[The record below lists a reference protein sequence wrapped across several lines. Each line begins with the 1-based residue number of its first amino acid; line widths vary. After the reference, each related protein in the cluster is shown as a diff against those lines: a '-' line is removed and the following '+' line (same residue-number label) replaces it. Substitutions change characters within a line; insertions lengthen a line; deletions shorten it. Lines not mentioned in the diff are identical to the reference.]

1 MASLLSVHD
10 IGRGSDHMRD
20 SYSAVGKS
28 IERIDAS
35 QKVTGRLRYTDDLHL
50 PGMLFTALV
59 KSPHAHAKIDRI
71 DTRAA
76 RRQSGVVGI
85 FTGDDFDCL
94 IGLYLGDRPPLARG
108 KVRHFGEPVAAVVAH
123 SLREAKYAAH
133 KISVSYTALPIID
146 NPQNALKKDAPIL
159 HENMEAYAHIDAIL
173 PEPGTNV
180 GHRTKIRKGD
190 IQSGFK
196 NASAVVQETFSFPPG
211 DHVFMED
218 RIAIVEIESDD
229 QVRVHSATQSPFGV
243 QTLLSSFFNIPPGK
257 ITVTALPVGGGFGG
271 KAGIQLEPLAYL
283 LSREL
288 NGRPVRVALDR
299 AEDFVC
305 APGAPG
311 IFAEIKLGAGNSGKL
326 TAMQLKLLF
335 DSGAY
340 ADYAVNVS
348 RAAGLAC
355 SGPYKIDHIKAD
367 SLSVYTNHPFA
378 TAYRGFGHIELAF
391 VIERAMDLLAE
402 KLSMDPLELRIKN
415 AIQAGDTTPT
425 QNVLDDNTGD
435 LKGCLSKVAQRIEWS
450 KGIIKQV
457 NKTTVRAKG
466 VACFWKAPAIPT
478 NTEAGA
484 ILTFNNDGSIN
495 LATGAVEIGQ
505 GSQTGLAQMTA
516 EAFGVTTKQV
526 HVVREVSTDKAPH
539 DWTTAASRTL
549 FMAGNAALM
558 ACEDAKSQIREVA
571 AMVFKCDEN
580 DLVVRGGTVFVEKS
594 PEHKIPLGRI
604 VNGYTY
610 DNGASI
616 GGPIIGRGR
625 YITPDLTHVDPKTG
639 KGHPGLEWTIGAQGV
654 EVEVDLADGSYS
666 IIKAAC
672 AMDVGKV
679 IHPKLARGQVVGA
692 MAMGIGF
699 TTKAA
704 FIFDSRERVV
714 NASLRDFKILRY
726 GEHPQYFVDFL
737 TTPQKDGPF
746 GARGLGEQGILG
758 MPGALAS
765 AFSRAIGTALTQLPI
780 TPEILWRIGGIK

>member
-1 MASLLSVHD
+1 
-10 IGRGSDHMRD
+10 MRNTH
-20 SYSAVGKS
+20 SAVGKNV
-28 IERIDAS
+28 ERVDAR

-50 PGMLFTALV
+50 PGMLYTALV
-59 KSPHAHAKIDRI
+59 KSPHAHAKIDGI
-71 DTRAA
+71 DTSNA
-76 RRQSGVVGI
+76 RNLPGVIGV
-85 FTGDDFDCL
+85 FTGNDFDCL
-94 IGLYLGDRPPLARG
+94 IGLYLGDRPPLANG
-108 KVRHFGEPVAAVVAH
+108 KVRHFGEPVAVVVAH
-123 SLREAKYAAH
+123 SLREAKFAARH
-133 KISVSYTALPIID
+133 IKVSYTPLPVID
-146 NPQNALKKDAPIL
+146 NPEKALKADAPVL
-159 HENMEAYAHIDAIL
+159 HENLGAYTHIDAIL

-180 GHRTKIRKGD
+180 GHRTRIRKGD
-190 IQSGFK
+190 IQAGLK
-196 NASAVVQETFSFPPG
+196 QADATVQEKFSFPPG

-218 RIAIVEIESDD
+218 RIAIVEIEADG
-229 QVRVHSATQSPFGV
+229 QVKVHCSTQSPFGV

-283 LSREL
+283 LSKEL
-288 NGRPVRVALDR
+288 DGRPVRVALDR

-305 APGAPG
+305 APGSPG
-311 IFAEIKLGAGNSGKL
+311 IFAEVMMGGTKEGIL
-326 TAMQLKLLF
+326 TALHLKLLF

-402 KLSMDPLELRIKN
+402 KLSMDPLELRMKN

-435 LKGCLSKVAQRIEWS
+435 LKGCLSKVAQRIDWS
-450 KGIIKQV
+450 KGIYKKV
-457 NKTTVRAKG
+457 NQTTVRAKG

-505 GSQTGLAQMTA
+505 GSQTGLAQITA
-516 EAFGVTTKQV
+516 EAFGVPVELV
-526 HVVREVSTDKAPH
+526 HVVREVVTDKAPH

-558 ACEDAKSQIREVA
+558 ACEDAKQQIREVA
-571 AMVFKCDEN
+571 AKVFKCAETDLLVDGGFVFIEN
-580 DLVVRGGTVFVEKS
+580 ASAKKL
-594 PEHKIPLGRI
+594 PLGRI

-610 DNGASI
+610 EDGTSI

-625 YITPDLTHVDPKTG
+625 YITPDLTHVDPNTG

-654 EVEVDLADGSYS
+654 EVEVDLTDGSFS
-666 IIKAAC
+666 VTRAAC
-672 AMDVGKV
+672 AMDVGNV
-679 IHPKLARGQVVGA
+679 IHPKLAHGQVVGA

-699 TTKAA
+699 TTKEA
-704 FIFDSRERVV
+704 FYFDSRERVV
-714 NASLRDFKILRY
+714 NASLRDYKILRY

-737 TTPQKDGPF
+737 TTPQTDGPF

-780 TPEILWRIGGIK
+780 TPEMLWRLGGIK

>member
-1 MASLLSVHD
+1 
-10 IGRGSDHMRD
+10 MRHPK
-20 SYSAVGKS
+20 SAVGRNV
-28 IERIDAS
+28 ERIDAR

-50 PGMLFTALV
+50 PGMLYTALV

-71 DTRAA
+71 DTKTAHN
-76 RRQSGVVGI
+76 QPGVIGV

-94 IGLYLGDRPPLARG
+94 IGLYLGDRPPLAKG
-108 KVRHFGEPVAAVVAH
+108 KTRHFGEPVAAVVAH
-123 SLREAKYAAH
+123 SLREAMFAARQI
-133 KISVSYTALPIID
+133 KVSYSPLPVVD
-146 NPQNALKKDAPIL
+146 SPKDALKPDAPIL
-159 HENMEAYAHIDAIL
+159 HENLEDYVHIDAIL

-180 GHRTKIRKGD
+180 GHRTRIRKGD
-190 IQSGFK
+190 IQKGFK
-196 NASAVVQETFSFPPG
+196 DARATVRETFSFPPG

-218 RIAIVEIESDD
+218 RIAIVEIEPNG
-229 QVRVHSATQSPFGV
+229 QVMVRSSTQSPFGV

-283 LSREL
+283 LSRAL

-299 AEDFVC
+299 TEDFVS
-305 APGAPG
+305 APGSPG
-311 IFAEIKLGAGNSGKL
+311 IFAEIKLGATQKGKL
-326 TAMQLKLLF
+326 TALRLNLLF

-355 SGPYKIDHIKAD
+355 SGPYKIDNIEAD

-402 KLSMDPLELRIKN
+402 KLSMDPLDLRMKN

-435 LKGCLSKVAQRIEWS
+435 LKGCLAKVAGRLDWS
-450 KGIIKQV
+450 KGIFKKV
-457 NKTTVRAKG
+457 DSTTVRAKG
-466 VACFWKAPAIPT
+466 VTCFWKAPAIPT
-478 NTEAGA
+478 NTDAGA

-505 GSQTGLAQMTA
+505 GSQTGLAQITA
-516 EAFGVTTKQV
+516 EAFGVPMDQV
-526 HVVREVSTDKAPH
+526 HVAREVITDKAPH

-558 ACEDAKSQIREVA
+558 ACDDAKGQIREVA
-571 AMVFKCDEN
+571 AMVFGCAPTE
-580 DLVVRGGTVFVEKS
+580 LVVAGGSVFIEKT
-594 PEHKIPLGRI
+594 PDKTIPLGRI
-604 VNGYTY
+604 VNGYTH
-610 DNGASI
+610 DDGTSI

-654 EVEVDLADGSYS
+654 EVEVDLKDGSFS
-666 IIKAAC
+666 IVKAAC
-672 AMDVGKV
+672 AMDVGRV
-679 IHPKLARGQVVGA
+679 IHPKLAHGQVVGA

-699 TTKAA
+699 TTKEA
-704 FIFDSRERVV
+704 FLFDSRERVV
-714 NASLRDFKILRY
+714 NASLRDFKILRF

-765 AFSRAIGTALTQLPI
+765 AFSRAVGFQLTRLPI
-780 TPEILWRIGGIK
+780 TPELLWRKGGANDPL